1 MDVSKI
7 AIQIASEFTGSK
19 AFKQAETSTQ
29 KLQRQVQTL
38 GRTLG
43 LALGTAAI
51 VKFGKA
57 SVKAFAQDDNA
68 ARSLT
73 KTLENL
79 GLNTRY
85 AGDALNGYIS
95 RLEKQ
100 TGVLDDELRPAMD
113 RLLRAT
119 GSVTKSQE
127 LLNLALDIAAGTGK
141 DLTTVSQALQK
152 AYLGNNAS
160 LGRLGVGLSKAE
172 LTSSSFLQIQ
182 DRLTKLFAGQ
192 ATDAANSFQGSLNKL
207 TAASNNAKEAIGKGL
222 VDALTILGGSNSG
235 GVTGAVGVIDKMSNG
250 IATGTKNIAFM
261 IKQFEKLKPVILII
275 GAALLIAFAP
285 VTAAVAAL
293 AFVLA
298 KGGEN
303 LRKASFA
310 KGIIPGGAGG
320 LSSSM
325 SVAGQTEN
333 VLGRKQRLAMEAGLK
348 TNKETLKTDK
358 ARLDALKKIT
368 AEQNKK
374 LALDKASA
382 FLNQAQKLFD
392 QDRIQLAA
400 AAMSKQSDED
410 KVRIRLKQEIMD
422 LEDAINEGNVE
433 GAAKLAVAISKD
445 AELLGQLR
453 GDMIK
458 LGDVPNPFAIWLA
471 TLQQIAAQLLALA
484 QIPLMGSGL
493 FNIFS
498 AVPGSYSTGGGT
510 AGGNLGSDVY
520 QSTLTGQALINKL
533 NKNDAFATMATG
545 GIVNKAT
552 MALIGEAGPEAV
564 IPLDRMGSM
573 GGTTVIVNVSGSVTT
588 ERDLVSAITQGIYNN
603 QASGIPISYSTVY

>member
-1 MDVSKI
+1 MDTSKI

-19 AFKQAETSTQ
+19 AFKQAETSTA
-29 KLQRQVQTL
+29 KLQRQVQNL

-43 LALGTAAI
+43 IALGTAAI

-57 SVKAFAQDDNA
+57 SVKAFAEDDNA
-68 ARSLT
+68 ARSLS

-85 AGDALNGYIS
+85 AGSTLNGYIS

-127 LLNLALDIAAGTGK
+127 LLGLALDISAGTGK

-152 AYLGNNAS
+152 AFLGNNAS
-160 LGRLGVGLSKAE
+160 LGRLGVGLTKAE
-172 LTSSSFLQIQ
+172 LSSSSFLEIQ
-182 DRLTKLFAGQ
+182 DKLTILFAGQ
-192 ATDAANSFQGSLNKL
+192 AKDASDSYQGSLDKL
-207 TAASNNAKEAIGKGL
+207 TIASNNAKEAIGKGL
-222 VDALTILGGSNSG
+222 IDAIAILSGSNT
-235 GVTGAVGVIDKMSNG
+235 VDPAVSAIDKIAIKIADLTRG
-250 IATGTKNIAFM
+250 IAKF
-261 IKQFEKLKPVILII
+261 
-275 GAALLIAFAP
+275 
-285 VTAAVAAL
+285 
-293 AFVLA
+293 
-298 KGGEN
+298 
-303 LRKASFA
+303 LRIWKEMLTSFDLF
-310 KGIIPGGAGG
+310 IPAGG
-320 LSSSM
+320 YGNPGMGNISM
-325 SVAGQTEN
+325 SVSGQTEN
-333 VLGRKQRLAMEAGLK
+333 ALGRKQRLALEKTKTTTDKILK
-348 TNKETLKTDK
+348 TEKD
-358 ARLDALKKIT
+358 RLANLKKIT
-368 AEQNKK
+368 AEQQKK

-382 FLNQAQKLFD
+382 FLTQAQKLFD

-400 AAMSKQSDED
+400 AAMNKQTEED
-410 KVRIRLKQEIMD
+410 KVRIRLKTEILD
-422 LEDAINEGNVE
+422 LEDAISSGNIE
-433 GAAKLAVAISKD
+433 GAAKLAIAISKD

-458 LGDVPNPFAIWLA
+458 LGDVPNPFADWLN
-471 TLQQIAAQLLALA
+471 TLNAMLAALLALTNVA
-484 QIPLMGSGL
+484 KTLS
-493 FNIFS
+493 FNVF
-498 AVPGSYSTGGGT
+498 AAPPGSYVTGGGT

-545 GIVNKAT
+545 GVVNKAT

-564 IPLDRMGSM
+564 IPLDRMGAM
-573 GGTTVIVNVSGSVTT
+573 GGTTIVVNVAGSVTT

-603 QASGIPISYSTVY
+603 QAAGTPINYSTVY

>member
-29 KLQRQVQTL
+29 KLQKQVSSLAKTL
-38 GRTLG
+38 GI
-43 LALGTAAI
+43 ALGTAAI

-57 SVKAFAQDDNA
+57 SVKAFAADDNA
-68 ARSLT
+68 ARSLS

-85 AGDALNGYIS
+85 AGSTLNGYIS

-127 LLNLALDIAAGTGK
+127 LLGLALDISAGTGK

-152 AYLGNNAS
+152 AYLGNTQS

-182 DRLTKLFAGQ
+182 DRLTVLFAGQ
-192 ATDAANSFQGSLNKL
+192 ATDASNSYQGSLNKL
-207 TAASNNAKEAIGKGL
+207 TIAGNNAKEAIGKGL
-222 VDALTILGGSNSG
+222 IDAIAILSGSNT
-235 GVTGAVGVIDKMSNG
+235 VDPAVSAIDK
-250 IATGTKNIAFM
+250 IALKIAD
-261 IKQFEKLKPVILII
+261 LTRS
-275 GAALLIAFAP
+275 IAKF
-285 VTAAVAAL
+285 
-293 AFVLA
+293 
-298 KGGEN
+298 
-303 LRKASFA
+303 LRIWKEMLTSFDLF
-310 KGIIPGGAGG
+310 IPAGG
-320 LSSSM
+320 YGNPGMGNISMTLS
-325 SVAGQTEN
+325 GQTEN
-333 VLGRKQRLAMEAGLK
+333 ALGKQQRLAIENQTKSTKQLLAA
-348 TNKETLKTDK
+348 EK
-358 ARLDALKKIT
+358 ARLDNLKKIT

-410 KVRIRLKQEIMD
+410 KVRIRLKQEILD
-422 LEDAINEGNVE
+422 LEDAINSGNVE

-458 LGDVPNPFAIWLA
+458 LGDVPNPFATWLA

-484 QIPLMGSGL
+484 QIPIMGSGL
-493 FNIFS
+493 FNVFS
-498 AVPGSYSTGGGT
+498 APPGSYSTGGGT

>member
-19 AFKQAETSTQ
+19 AFKQAETSTA
-29 KLQRQVQTL
+29 KLQRQVQNL

-43 LALGTAAI
+43 IALGTAAI
-51 VKFGKA
+51 VRFGKA
-57 SVKAFAQDDNA
+57 SVKAFAEDDNA
-68 ARSLT
+68 ARSLS

-79 GLNTRY
+79 GLSTRY
-85 AGDALNGYIS
+85 AGSTLNGYIS

-127 LLNLALDIAAGTGK
+127 LLSLALDISAGTGK
-141 DLTTVSQALQK
+141 DLTSVSQALQK
-152 AYLGNNAS
+152 AYLGNNVS
-160 LGRLGVGLSKAE
+160 LGRLGVGLTKAE

-182 DRLTKLFAGQ
+182 DKLTMLFAGQ
-192 ATDAANSFQGSLNKL
+192 AISASNSYQGSLDKL
-207 TAASNNAKEAIGKGL
+207 TVASNNAKEAIGKGL
-222 VDALTILGGSNSG
+222 IDALAILSGSNT
-235 GVTGAVGVIDKMSNG
+235 VDPAVSAIDKIAIKIADLTRG
-250 IATGTKNIAFM
+250 IAKF
-261 IKQFEKLKPVILII
+261 
-275 GAALLIAFAP
+275 
-285 VTAAVAAL
+285 
-293 AFVLA
+293 
-298 KGGEN
+298 
-303 LRKASFA
+303 LRIWKEMLTSFDLF
-310 KGIIPGGAGG
+310 IPAGG
-320 LSSSM
+320 YGNPGMGNISM
-325 SVAGQTEN
+325 SVDGQTEN
-333 VLGRKQRLAMEAGLK
+333 ALGKQQRLAIENQTKNTKQLLAA
-348 TNKETLKTDK
+348 EK
-358 ARLDALKKIT
+358 ARLANLKKIT
-368 AEQNKK
+368 AEQQKK

-400 AAMSKQSDED
+400 AALNKQTEED
-410 KVRIRLKQEIMD
+410 KVRIRLKTEILD
-422 LEDAINEGNVE
+422 LEDAINAGNIE
-433 GAAKLAVAISKD
+433 GAAKLAIAISKD
-445 AELLGQLR
+445 AELLGMLR

-458 LGDVPNPFAIWLA
+458 LGDVPNPFALWLA
-471 TLQQIAAQLLALA
+471 TLQAIAAQLLALA

-493 FNIFS
+493 FNIFN
-498 AVPGSYSTGGGT
+498 ATPGSFATGGGT

-545 GIVNKAT
+545 GVVNKAT

-573 GGTTVIVNVSGSVTT
+573 GGTTIIVNVSGSVTT

-603 QASGIPISYSTVY
+603 QASGTPINYSTVY